1 MLNLF
6 FQNKTI
12 KKEEPLKIKPIHYQR
27 INFFKYFKNNGYVKK
42 ILCLYEDVRCIPDV
56 AYFNYSNDRATTDI
70 PCIDKEIFIIS
81 NYDNENGIRTY
92 TLVQTDFSIPIKYK
106 VLMIKNSK
114 DCDVNLTNPKYEIY
128 EYIRNNNLV
137 EIKDKPEIKQ
147 PQIDFGYG
155 KIIIEV
161 LDSLNKANKEN
172 KIYNK
177 DELFHLILENIKLSK
192 SFIKSFDSTE
202 EERIMNIRVKH
213 RVMYYLDI
221 IFGNCNNYLTI
232 CKALG
237 KGKEYQENYYYNI

>member
-1 MLNLF
+1 
-6 FQNKTI
+6 
-12 KKEEPLKIKPIHYQR
+12 
-27 INFFKYFKNNGYVKK
+27 
-42 ILCLYEDVRCIPDV
+42 
-56 AYFNYSNDRATTDI
+56 
-70 PCIDKEIFIIS
+70 
-81 NYDNENGIRTY
+81 
-92 TLVQTDFSIPIKYK
+92 
-106 VLMIKNSK
+106 MIKNSK

-213 RVMYYLDI
+213 RAMYYLDI